1 MANVTILCFDKTG
14 TLTQNRLSVVDLIGL
29 GHYAGDETRVKDML
43 AHYVGSLSTQNKTSG
58 AIEAYAGRALNGAT
72 KVSEVAFTSARKWG
86 ACSYADGQTWLLGA
100 PEVLLEDAALRVRAS
115 ELAGQGLRVLAFV
128 SSTSAPVD
136 AQLPPARE
144 PIALVVLQDQL
155 RHDIQE
161 TLHEFKV
168 RNIRLKVIS
177 GDNLDTVSAIAQSA
191 GMSEGSGIT
200 GPELDAM
207 GDGQFRET
215 VRATSV
221 FARISPETK
230 RRIIA
235 ALTAQGE
242 YVAMVGDGVNDV
254 PALKSARLGIAMY
267 DGAQIARDVADLV
280 LLDNA
285 LSTLP
290 KALREGYSTTQKI
303 YATTRMFLTR
313 NVYMILLFIMVGFMG
328 LPFPGQ
334 VRLLSWAALITS
346 GVPSALVSFGV
357 IKPRA
362 VWKFQRQVIGYVI
375 IVGLIGAVA
384 LTTAYAFAFLT
395 SGRDLLLARSVMTM
409 MAVIFGVVVF
419 WDVHGVI
426 IFEPV
431 TFKQNAR
438 EALVGVLVALIAV
451 VVPVILAEQF
461 EAVPIPGPYW
471 IFLGVL
477 SLASIFLLWRSAFEQ
492 SKLLGPIRT
501 LLTSR
506 S

>member
-1 MANVTILCFDKTG
+1 L
-14 TLTQNRLSVVDLIGL
+14 R
-29 GHYAGDETRVKDML
+29 TR
-43 AHYVGSLSTQNKTSG
+43 
-58 AIEAYAGRALNGAT
+58 
-72 KVSEVAFTSARKWG
+72 
-86 ACSYADGQTWLLGA
+86 
-100 PEVLLEDAALRVRAS
+100 AA

-128 SSTSAPVD
+128 SSASAPID
-136 AQLPPARE
+136 GQLPPARD
-144 PIALVVLQDQL
+144 PIALIVLQDQL
-155 RHDIQE
+155 RHDIQA

-177 GDNLDTVSAIAQSA
+177 GDNLDTVAAIARSA
-191 GMSEGSGIT
+191 GMSEGAGIT

-207 GDGQFRET
+207 SDAQFRET
-215 VRATSV
+215 VRSTSI

-235 ALTAQGE
+235 TLTAAGE

-267 DGAQIARDVADLV
+267 DGAQIAKDVADLV

-290 KALREGYSTTQKI
+290 KALKEGYSTTQKI

-313 NVYMILLFIMVGFMG
+313 NMYMILLFIMVGFMG

-384 LTTAYAFAFLT
+384 LTTAYTVAYLT

-409 MAVIFGVVVF
+409 MAVIFGVAVF

-438 EALVGVLVALIAV
+438 EALVGVLVGSMAV
-451 VVPVILAEQF
+451 VMPVVLVNQF
-461 EAVPIPGPYW
+461 DAVPIPGPYW
-471 IFLGVL
+471 VFLGVL
-477 SLASIFLLWRSAFEQ
+477 SLVATFLLWRSTFEQ
-492 SKLLGPIRT
+492 SKLLGPIRV
-501 LLTSR
+501 LVGGKS
-506 S
+506 